1 MFLFLC
7 VLVAV
12 PPVVPELLSDD
23 DATHFDDIPEP
34 DSGEEFFPIPK
45 VHKIKRLILF
55 VQCTNCQSKLS
66 LILHKTAKIFG
77 QFFPLLMI

>member
-1 MFLFLC
+1 MTSVGYVILKWFFLWVC

-45 VHKIKRLILF
+45 VHKIKCPILF
-55 VQCTNCQSKLS
+55 VPTVKVSC
-66 LILHKTAKIFG
+66 H
-77 QFFPLLMI
+77 

>member
-1 MFLFLC
+1 MGVGTHFDKCWLCIILKWFFLWVC

-45 VHKIKRLILF
+45 VHKIVLF
-55 VQCTNCQSKLS
+55 YFYQLSK
-66 LILHKTAKIFG
+66 
-77 QFFPLLMI
+77 

>member
-1 MFLFLC
+1 MITLKWFFLWVC

-45 VHKIKRLILF
+45 VHKIKCPILF
-55 VQCTNCQSKLS
+55 VPTVKVSC
-66 LILHKTAKIFG
+66 H
-77 QFFPLLMI
+77 

>member
-1 MFLFLC
+1 MFLFVCVC

-12 PPVVPELLSDD
+12 PPVVPELFSDD

-45 VHKIKRLILF
+45 VHKISCPILF
-55 VQCTNCQSKLS
+55 IPTVKVRC
-66 LILHKTAKIFG
+66 H
-77 QFFPLLMI
+77 